1 MNENIKVECR
11 VTNKRVPKVV
21 ENIPT
26 NQWKVSINFT
36 DVIKSESTFEFF
48 VHNEEGLE
56 YALASIT
63 VLEDIKKRLSEN
75 WNKYCNRGSDEF
87 DDVIEELGLEDYV
100 SSGTLMKYPNHYE
113 YKDIMGRY
121 SSCEIIYYDENGDDF
136 ICDIKI
142 KG

>member
-1 MNENIKVECR
+1 MNENIKVECKI
-11 VTNKRVPKVV
+11 TNKRVPKVV

-36 DVIKSESTFEFF
+36 DVVESESTFEFF

-56 YALASIT
+56 YTLASIT
-63 VLEDIKKRLSEN
+63 VLENIKKRLSED
-75 WNKYCNRGSDEF
+75 WNKYCNRGSGEF

-100 SSGTLMKYPNHYE
+100 SSDTLMEYPNLYD
-113 YKDIMGRY
+113 YRDIMGRY
-121 SSCEIIYYDENGDDF
+121 SSCEIVYYDENGDDF

-142 KG
+142 KE